1 MEVGT
6 NPTYSP
12 RDSEFGLTA
21 SLGGSHLTLC
31 SCFQLS
37 LFPLSCEQR
46 ADRTRWPHLDQKLEK
61 ELLEVVPLIYPL
73 TGHCTVS
80 PRLSRPDSYQGTAY
94 ASGTCIFSL
103 GPWQRHP
110 QLYQASWWYRWCCWH
125 LMILSFECLLF
136 LLECL
141 VFLHQER
148 LISFKE
154 KKKKKTTAMKT
165 PELLLWKN
173 HRNEMSQPIS
183 RVRLGRDRG
192 VFFLLYSRMMN
203 YGKPFKS
210 LVFLKGCCHEWG
222 KRNSALIFAHPG
234 LFPWFRVVL
243 CLSEAEPGCMEMH
256 RHVVGRRARPGSS
269 HLTFQLLNSGVFQFY
284 FFMWMLTV

>member
-61 ELLEVVPLIYPL
+61 ELLEVVPLIYPR

-80 PRLSRPDSYQGTAY
+80 PRLSRPDSYQGIAY

-125 LMILSFECLLF
+125 LMILSFK
-136 LLECL
+136 CL

-148 LISFKE
+148 FISFKG
-154 KKKKKTTAMKT
+154 KKNYCHEDSRAFTLKKPQK
-165 PELLLWKN
+165 W
-173 HRNEMSQPIS
+173 NESTYFQS
-183 RVRLGRDRG
+183 SARERLGG
-192 VFFLLYSRMMN
+192 IFFSSILGWWIMESHSR
-203 YGKPFKS
+203 
-210 LVFLKGCCHEWG
+210 
-222 KRNSALIFAHPG
+222 A
-234 LFPWFRVVL
+234 
-243 CLSEAEPGCMEMH
+243 
-256 RHVVGRRARPGSS
+256 
-269 HLTFQLLNSGVFQFY
+269 
-284 FFMWMLTV
+284 